1 MNAFGATTSAFG
13 TTQPA
18 ATNVFGQPAQQPS
31 NSLFGANTNTNTT
44 GFGTFGQNPPT
55 NTNNPF
61 GSGGVFG
68 QTPTQPQP
76 SNPFGAAGGFGQQ
89 QPQQPQQQTSNPF
102 GGTSTSAFGNNAN
115 KPAFGT
121 FGGK

>member
-1 MNAFGATTSAFG
+1 VNTFGVTPSAFS

-18 ATNVFGQPAQQPS
+18 ASNVFGQPAQQPS
-31 NSLFGANTNTNTT
+31 TSLFGTNTNTNTT

-68 QTPTQPQP
+68 QAQPQP

-89 QPQQPQQQTSNPF
+89 QQQQPQQQTSSLF
-102 GGTSTSAFGNNAN
+102 GGTSMSAFGNTAN
-115 KPAFGT
+115 KPPFA
-121 FGGK
+121 GK